1 MKKIT
6 LSTLAAVAALTAP
19 GAAFAQDAGQA
30 EVTVGANAGYHD
42 LGIGDDLEDIAGPD
56 ASDGGAIFG
65 GFIAVDFPVSSN
77 FFVGVEGNANIGTD
91 AIDAD
96 YGASGR
102 LGYRAEN
109 GTKVYLRGGYQ
120 WVDVDAAALAGVD
133 GDLFDEDDL
142 GIDTT
147 VGDYLVGAGVEVPV
161 GQVSIRG
168 NVDTISFETLRLTAG
183 VGFRF

>member
-1 MKKIT
+1 MKKYIFA
-6 LSTLAAVAALTAP
+6 SAAAAAALAVP
-19 GAAFAQDAGQA
+19 GTAFAQDAAQP
-30 EVTVGANAGYHD
+30 EVTVGASAGYHD
-42 LGIGDDLEDIAGPD
+42 LGIEGIEDLAGPD
-56 ASDGGAIFG
+56 ASDGGGIFG

-77 FFVGVEGNANIGTD
+77 FFVGVEGNAHIGTD

-96 YGASGR
+96 YGASAR
-102 LGYRAEN
+102 AGYRAEN

-133 GDLFDEDDL
+133 DDTFDEDDL

-168 NVDTISFETLRLTAG
+168 NVDTISFDTIRLTAG

>member
-1 MKKIT
+1 MNKLT
-6 LSTLAAVAALTAP
+6 FCSLAAAAAFAVP
-19 GAAFAQDAGQA
+19 SAAFAQDAGQP
-30 EVTVGANAGYHD
+30 EVTIGASGGYHD

-56 ASDGGAIFG
+56 ASDSGAIFG
-65 GFIAVDFPVSSN
+65 GFVAVDVPVSST
-77 FFVGVEGNANIGTD
+77 FFVGVEGNAHIGTG

-96 YGASGR
+96 YGASAR

-120 WVDVDAAALAGVD
+120 WVDVDAAELAGVD

-147 VGDYLVGAGVEVPV
+147 VGDYLVGAGVDVPV

-168 NVDTISFETLRLTAG
+168 NIDTISFDTVRLTAG

>member
-1 MKKIT
+1 MTKFAFA
-6 LSTLAAVAALTAP
+6 SLAAAAAVVAP
-19 GAAFAQDAGQA
+19 SAAFAQDSAQP
-30 EVTVGANAGYHD
+30 EVTVGASAGYHD
-42 LGIGDDLEDIAGPD
+42 LGIEGLEDIAGPD

-77 FFVGVEGNANIGTD
+77 FFVGVEGNGHIGTD

-96 YGASGR
+96 YGTSAR

-120 WVDVDAAALAGVD
+120 WVDADAAALAGVD
-133 GDLFDEDDL
+133 DDTFNEDAL

-168 NVDTISFETLRLTAG
+168 NIDTIAFDTVRLTAG

>member
-6 LSTLAAVAALTAP
+6 LTSLAAIAAIAAP
-19 GAAFAQDAGQA
+19 SAAFAQEA
-30 EVTVGANAGYHD
+30 EVTVGASAGYHD
-42 LGIGDDLEDIAGPD
+42 LGVEGLEDIAGPD
-56 ASDGGAIFG
+56 ASDSGAIFG
-65 GFIAVDFPVSSN
+65 GYLAVDVPVASN
-77 FFVGVEGNANIGTD
+77 FFVGVEGNAHIGTD

-96 YGASGR
+96 YGVSGR
-102 LGYRAEN
+102 LGLKTEN

-133 GDLFDEDDL
+133 DDLFDEDDL

-161 GQVSIRG
+161 GQISIRG
-168 NVDTISFETLRLTAG
+168 NVDTIAFDSVRLTAG